1 VLGIEIGVGR
11 TGILTPV
18 AILEPTQLAGTVVSR
33 ASLHNEQMVAK
44 LDVRIGDLVS
54 IEKAGEIIPQVISVD
69 TAARVGHEQP
79 FVMVTEC
86 PTCHTPVE
94 RTEGEVAVR
103 CPNAECPDQV
113 RGALYHFSRRF
124 AMDVDHLGEVL
135 ITQLVEKKLVRDVS
149 DLYRLTAEQVGALE
163 RMGKKSAE
171 NVVESIAKSRARTLD
186 RLLTGLG
193 IEHVGQVAAKQLA
206 EAAVSLE
213 NLIAWQPEQVREH
226 VAAIAGFGPKMV
238 DAVAA
243 YLTDEQS
250 RALLIRLRDLGVS
263 VPQPVAQAAV
273 EGPLSGL
280 SFCVTGVLSRKREDV
295 HAAIRAAGG
304 TVHDKV
310 KQGTSFLVTG
320 EKVGAAKLTA
330 AKKAGARIVDEPTLE
345 RLLSAEISVNE
356 LP

>member
-1 VLGIEIGVGR
+1 
-11 TGILTPV
+11 
-18 AILEPTQLAGTVVSR
+18 
-33 ASLHNEQMVAK
+33 
-44 LDVRIGDLVS
+44 
-54 IEKAGEIIPQVISVD
+54 
-69 TAARVGHEQP
+69 
-79 FVMVTEC
+79 
-86 PTCHTPVE
+86 
-94 RTEGEVAVR
+94 
-103 CPNAECPDQV
+103 
-113 RGALYHFSRRF
+113 
-124 AMDVDHLGEVL
+124 
-135 ITQLVEKKLVRDVS
+135 VRDVS

-206 EAAVSLE
+206 EAAISLE

-238 DAVAA
+238 DAVAT

-273 EGPLSGL
+273 EGPLSGF

-304 TVHDKV
+304 TVQDKV

-330 AKKAGARIVDEPTLE
+330 AKKAGARIVDESTLE